1 MDENKIKNKIIAIS
15 GEPVSG
21 KGTTVKKMIEK
32 LKEQG
37 YTDEQIHLETTGN
50 DFRRYFN
57 SLIDLIVNLDN
68 KEELNQIYKREELS
82 EFFDN
87 EVYRKTL
94 ARTIAQLKQRKIV
107 DTLIDER
114 MANKGKEINKELHPK
129 DIWII
134 DSRLAFYNIPK
145 LFQSD

>member
-87 EVYRKTL
+87 EVYRKN
-94 ARTIAQLKQRKIV
+94 V
-107 DTLIDER
+107 
-114 MANKGKEINKELHPK
+114 GKNNSSTKTK
-129 DIWII
+129 K
-134 DSRLAFYNIPK
+134 Y
-145 LFQSD
+145 